1 MPTPKAFIFDLG
13 NTLIH
18 TQRAE
23 PFQQRLEELGA
34 SRDLSEIQDAFDYT
48 DRYFMKNYPGELGQD
63 PAVFYGKYL
72 SLMLAYLHVL
82 NGTQEELYRLV
93 FEKSPPR
100 SSWIPYE
107 ETIPFLRELHAR
119 GSKVGLLTNWD
130 LGARALLHQL
140 GLDGFFQSIV
150 VSSEIGAEKPSPK
163 GFLLSLEELGVS
175 PEEALYVGDNYY
187 DDVKGANGVG
197 MRAALLNRTKWHSSR
212 MEGNYLD
219 ITSLSE
225 LLSLPL

>member
-1 MPTPKAFIFDLG
+1 M
-13 NTLIH
+13 
-18 TQRAE
+18 
-23 PFQQRLEELGA
+23 
-34 SRDLSEIQDAFDYT
+34 
-48 DRYFMKNYPGELGQD
+48 
-63 PAVFYGKYL
+63 
-72 SLMLAYLHVL
+72 
-82 NGTQEELYRLV
+82 
-93 FEKSPPR
+93 
-100 SSWIPYE
+100 
-107 ETIPFLRELHAR
+107 
-119 GSKVGLLTNWD
+119 
-130 LGARALLHQL
+130 

-197 MRAALLNRTKWHSSR
+197 MRAALLNRTKWHSGR